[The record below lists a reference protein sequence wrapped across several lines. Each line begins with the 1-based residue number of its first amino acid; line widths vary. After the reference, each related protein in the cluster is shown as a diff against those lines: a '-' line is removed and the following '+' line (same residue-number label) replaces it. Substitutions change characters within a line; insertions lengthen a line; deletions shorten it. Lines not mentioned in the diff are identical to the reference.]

1 MSRFALMRL
10 LLLPVLFAAS
20 QSCVQL
26 PQPFSVT
33 SVKTALQLAQALS
46 CSNGSYE
53 VTWCGRVTVPET
65 IVVGARTELTISSC
79 ADKAAAV
86 IDGSNSTQLFSVDG
100 QLHLVNMTLQD
111 AYSADVGSAVQ
122 GQAGSQL
129 TAIGSSILG
138 STGDTYGAIYTAGT
152 ALLTDCMLLDNVVTF
167 EEFGT
172 FAGQKGAAVHGT
184 ATSELEIVGCSF
196 IKNKGMSA
204 VFATGKALFR
214 SSRFESNTAQQ
225 RGGAINLAT
234 LAPVVIKDCLFLNNN
249 ISEDIGGAVFGV
261 NNMVFTN
268 CSFISNSASSS
279 GGAVAVV
286 GGTLTVTDCRF
297 TGNRAF
303 FAGAI
308 MSYLST
314 FTTITAV
321 AVISNS
327 TFIGNRANAG
337 AALYTKS
344 NVTVTDCIFDRQA
357 AVTVGAAIEGS
368 DGSDVTVSN
377 TTFTYGT
384 ATSGAAIY
392 SVNKLSVANCTFDNH
407 KATVA
412 GGAIY
417 SAIGSN
423 TTIRSSTFTSG
434 NAASGAAVYSQ
445 SVMTIDSCAFTTDTA
460 NTAGGS
466 VYCDACA
473 LATNSSTFSNNK
485 CTNGDGGAVYIKGT
499 ATISD
504 SNFTA
509 NDAIAHGG
517 AIVVSN
523 STVTSTQKLQLSNV
537 EFLKN
542 TAGRAGAAIFSN
554 GVYLNTS
561 LEVDTS
567 TSFQQNTAVSCYA
580 AGISSAVTTSSFD
593 NSTCQDI
600 DSGGER
606 GAECCVNGQYTDG
619 QQCITCSDKFNCE
632 ALDTAT
638 ASPSLKP
645 GYWRVNL
652 QTQSVL
658 ECWESSACSG
668 GNAISSVQEYCAD
681 GYTGPCTRACM
692 PEHSVVLAR
701 YRLYEHIDTNIVHE
715 YHYCI
720 VNSYDGLRPL
730 TLFLLSV
737 GCALQNAVTVLTVS
751 FSRQSRA
758 VRNNKLEQ
766 PLAKHATVVNTQTI
780 CCVKVSCSAV
790 EERQPQDKRATSV
803 ALVKALA
810 FSAMTFL
817 IYSTVSTVIFQI
829 FACDTIP
836 YVVAIYEQTILYH

>member
-1 MSRFALMRL
+1 MRL
-10 LLLPVLFAAS
+10 LFLPVLFTAS

-33 SVKTALQLAQALS
+33 SVKTALQLAQAVS

-53 VTWCGRVTVPET
+53 VIWCGRVTVPET
-65 IVVGARTELTISSC
+65 IVVGARTELTITSC

-86 IDGSNSTQLFSVDG
+86 IDGGNSTQLFDLNG
-100 QLHLVNMTLQD
+100 QLHLVNVTLQG
-111 AYSADVGSAVQ
+111 AYSANVGSAVQ
-122 GQAGSQL
+122 GQVGSQL

-138 STGDTYGAIYTAGT
+138 STGATYGAVYTAGR
-152 ALLTDCMLLDNVVTF
+152 ALLTDCMFLENVVTF

-172 FAGQKGAAVHGT
+172 FAGQRGAAVHGT

-204 VFATGKALFR
+204 VFATGKALFS
-214 SSRFESNTAQQ
+214 SSRFEGNTAQQ

-234 LAPVVIKDCLFLNNN
+234 LQPVDIQDCLFLNNS
-249 ISEDIGGAVFGV
+249 IYEDIGGAVFGV

-268 CSFISNSASSS
+268 CSFISNSAPAV

-314 FTTITAV
+314 FTTITASTFDSNFALDSGGAFYGFPRSV

-368 DGSDVTVSN
+368 DGSFVSVSN
-377 TTFTYGT
+377 TTFTHGT

-407 KATVA
+407 TATVA

-417 SAIGSN
+417 SAIGSD
-423 TTIRSSTFTSG
+423 TTIQNSTFTSG
-434 NAASGAAVYSQ
+434 TAASGAAVYSQ
-445 SVMTIDSCAFTTDTA
+445 SVMTIDSCAFTTNTA

-466 VYCDACA
+466 VYCDGCT
-473 LATNSSTFSNNK
+473 LKTNRCTFSNNN
-485 CTNGDGGAVYIKGT
+485 CTNGDGGAMYIEGT
-499 ATISD
+499 ANISD

-517 AIVVSN
+517 AIVVS
-523 STVTSTQKLQLSNV
+523 TSTDTKTLQLSNV
-537 EFLKN
+537 QFLQN

-561 LEVDTS
+561 ITVDTS
-567 TSFQQNTAVSCYA
+567 TSFQQNTAVCCYA
-580 AGISSAVTTSSFD
+580 AGIGSAVTTSSF
-593 NSTCQDI
+593 NSSTCQDI

-619 QQCITCSDKFNCE
+619 QQCITCSDRFNCE
-632 ALDTAT
+632 ALGTTTAT
-638 ASPSLKP
+638 LPLKP
-645 GYWRVNL
+645 GYWRVDL

-681 GYTGPCTRACM
+681 GYTGPC
-692 PEHSVVLAR
+692 EYYYR
-701 YRLYEHIDTNIVHE
+701 YISSCY
-715 YHYCI
+715 
-720 VNSYDGLRPL
+720 
-730 TLFLLSV
+730 
-737 GCALQNAVTVLTVS
+737 ALQ
-751 FSRQSRA
+751 
-758 VRNNKLEQ
+758 
-766 PLAKHATVVNTQTI
+766 
-780 CCVKVSCSAV
+780 
-790 EERQPQDKRATSV
+790 
-803 ALVKALA
+803 
-810 FSAMTFL
+810 
-817 IYSTVSTVIFQI
+817 
-829 FACDTIP
+829 
-836 YVVAIYEQTILYH
+836 AIL

>member
-1 MSRFALMRL
+1 MRL
-10 LLLPVLFAAS
+10 LLLPVLFTAS

-46 CSNGSYE
+46 CSIGSYE

-65 IVVGARTELTISSC
+65 LVVGARTELTITSC

-86 IDGSNSTQLFSVDG
+86 IDGGKSTQLFNLNG
-100 QLHLVNMTLQD
+100 QLHLVNVTLQD
-111 AYSADVGSAVQ
+111 AYNANMGSAVQ

-129 TAIGSSILG
+129 TAIGSAILG

-152 ALLTDCMLLDNVVTF
+152 ALLSDCMFLENVVTF
-167 EEFGT
+167 EGFGT
-172 FAGQKGAAVHGT
+172 FAGQRGAAVHGT

-204 VFATGKALFR
+204 VFATGKALFS

-234 LAPVVIKDCLFLNNN
+234 LQPVDIRDCLFLNNS
-249 ISEDIGGAVFGV
+249 IYEDIGGAVLGV

-303 FAGAI
+303 SAGAI

-314 FTTITAV
+314 FTTITASIFDSNFALDSGGAFYGFPRSV

-344 NVTVTDCIFDRQA
+344 NVTVTDCVFDRQA

-434 NAASGAAVYSQ
+434 TAASGAAVYSQ
-445 SVMTIDSCAFTTDTA
+445 SVMTIDSCAFTTNTA

-466 VYCDACA
+466 VYCDACT
-473 LATNSSTFSNNK
+473 LATNNSTFSNNK
-485 CTNGDGGAVYIKGT
+485 CTNGDGGAMYIKGI

-517 AIVVSN
+517 AIVLNN
-523 STVTSTQKLQLSNV
+523 STDTQTLQLSNV
-537 EFLKN
+537 QFLQN
-542 TAGRAGAAIFSN
+542 TAGRAGAAVFSN
-554 GVYLNTS
+554 GVYLNASIT
-561 LEVDTS
+561 VDAS
-567 TSFQQNTAVSCYA
+567 TSFQQNTAVCCYA
-580 AGISSAVTTSSFD
+580 AGIGSAATSSGNV
-593 NSTCQDI
+593 NSTCQGI
-600 DSGGER
+600 DSGGEP

-632 ALDTAT
+632 ALDTTT

-652 QTQSVL
+652 QTQSGL

-681 GYTGPCTRACM
+681 GYTGPC
-692 PEHSVVLAR
+692 
-701 YRLYEHIDTNIVHE
+701 E
-715 YHYCI
+715 YFC
-720 VNSYDGLRPL
+720 L
-730 TLFLLSV
+730 T
-737 GCALQNAVTVLTVS
+737 T
-751 FSRQSRA
+751 
-758 VRNNKLEQ
+758 
-766 PLAKHATVVNTQTI
+766 
-780 CCVKVSCSAV
+780 
-790 EERQPQDKRATSV
+790 
-803 ALVKALA
+803 
-810 FSAMTFL
+810 
-817 IYSTVSTVIFQI
+817 
-829 FACDTIP
+829 
-836 YVVAIYEQTILYH
+836 